1 MFWGLAWFFWA
12 PILFLAWV
20 LPMIIGAM
28 IGRSKAIG
36 FTGFLLGFFL
46 SWIGVLIVAVLE
58 GKGYGGGR

>member
-28 IGRSKAIG
+28 IGRSKKIG

-46 SWIGVLIVAVLE
+46 SWIGVLIAVIVE
-58 GKGYGGGR
+58 GKGYERR